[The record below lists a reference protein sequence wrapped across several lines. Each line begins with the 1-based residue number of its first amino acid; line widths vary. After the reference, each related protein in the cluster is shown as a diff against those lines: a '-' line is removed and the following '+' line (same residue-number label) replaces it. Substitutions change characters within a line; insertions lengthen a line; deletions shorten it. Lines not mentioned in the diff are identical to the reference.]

1 MTSRSSVPDVRF
13 SIELRRGVHD
23 PVESVTDEDGALPS
37 PTALDETFPLLRL
50 VDPYGVTYFS
60 TRQMLGVVPELLR
73 LLDLAGSEESRAF
86 LGSVV
91 QLASTC
97 SAHPH
102 SYLVFIGD

>member
-1 MTSRSSVPDVRF
+1 MKSLSSVPDVRF
-13 SIELRRGVHD
+13 SVELRRGVHD
-23 PVESVTDEDGALPS
+23 PVESVTDEDGAFPS

-73 LLDLAGSEESRAF
+73 LRDRAGSREERAF
-86 LGSVV
+86 LESVI
-91 QLASTC
+91 QLARQC